1 MVTKPNPNTRGAFQV
16 KKKIRQKLEAR
27 KKKIANRLKNALD
40 RPTDD
45 EDLGPVLSAQT
56 IHYELATRTQAIGAG
71 GIGALHLLAR
81 RIGLPQRIDAE
92 LGILKQHRPYHDSD
106 HVLNIAYNALC
117 GGRVLDDIELRRNDE
132 GFLNAL
138 GAQAIP
144 DPTTAGDFCRR
155 FDESDIEKLMS
166 IINEV
171 RLGVWQKQGAQFTA
185 GTARIDADGSLVPT
199 TGECKEGMA
208 LSYKGIWGFHPLLV
222 SLANTGEPLFI
233 VNRSGNRGSSE
244 GAAER
249 FDQAAKLCRRA
260 GFKDILFRGDTDFSQ
275 TQHLD
280 RWDASGVRFVFGYDS
295 RKNMVNEAE
304 RIPDDDYEDLCR
316 RANDVFA
323 GKPREKKPRIKEE
336 VVVANGYTNIK
347 LLSEEL
353 ADFDYQPMACDK
365 TYRVVV
371 LRKNLSIERHELAL
385 IDDVR
390 YFFYITN
397 DHAMTE
403 EQVVGEANDRCNQE
417 NLIAQ
422 LKNGP
427 RSLHAPLNEFNAN
440 WAYMIIS
447 SLAWNLKAWFAL
459 TIPISERWRAKHEVE
474 RLEVLRME
482 FRTFCNAF
490 VMMPAQIVTTGRQLI
505 YRLLSWTQWQQ
516 TLFRFLDAV
525 C

>member
-1 MVTKPNPNTRGAFQV
+1 MNQ
-16 KKKIRQKLEAR
+16 KIRRNLEAR
-27 KKKIANRLKNALD
+27 KRKITNRLKSALD

-45 EDLGPVLSAQT
+45 ENLGPVMSAQS
-56 IHYELATRTQAIGAG
+56 IHYELATRTQAIGVG
-71 GIGALHLLAR
+71 GIGAIHLLAR
-81 RIGLPQRIDAE
+81 RIELPQRIDAE
-92 LGILKQHRPYHDSD
+92 MHILKQHRPYRDSD
-106 HVLNIAYNALC
+106 HILNIAYNALC

-155 FDESDIEKLMS
+155 FGDSDIEKLMS
-166 IINEV
+166 VINEV
-171 RLGVWQKQGAQFTA
+171 RLGVWQKQGAKFT
-185 GTARIDADGSLVPT
+185 GKTARIDADGSLVPT

-233 VNRSGNRGSSE
+233 VNRSGNRGSAE

-249 FDQAAKLCRRA
+249 LDQAAQLCRRA

-280 RWDASGVRFVFGYDS
+280 RWDASGVRFVFGYDA

-304 RIPDDDYEDLCR
+304 RIPDDDYEELCR
-316 RANDVFA
+316 RAGKVFA
-323 GKPREKKPRIKEE
+323 AKPREKKPRIKEE

-347 LLSEEL
+347 LVSEDL
-353 ADFDYQPMACDK
+353 ADFDYRPMACEQ

-371 LRKNLSIERHELAL
+371 LRKNLSVERGEVAL
-385 IDDVR
+385 FDDVR

-397 DHAMTE
+397 DHVMTD
-403 EQVVGEANDRCNQE
+403 EQVVRESNDRCNQE

-422 LKNGP
+422 LKEGP

-440 WAYMIIS
+440 WAYMVIS
-447 SLAWNLKAWFAL
+447 SLAWSLKAWFAL
-459 TIPISERWRAKHEVE
+459 TIPTCERWRAKHEAE
-474 RLEVLRME
+474 RLIVLRME

-490 VMMPAQIVTTGRQLI
+490 IQMPAQIVTTGRQLI
-505 YRLLSWTQWQQ
+505 YRLLSWNQWQQ

-525 C
+525 I